1 MIFLHIYQREIFP
14 NESWRQVL
22 TQYWVSCH
30 VKAKSSGR
38 KEKWGPAWG
47 RQTAV
52 SDAVTALLSLLGI
65 RGFLLFLGGLWVF
78 LLHTIHLCWSSLHNV
93 HSWLKTSHWFELCV
107 PQSLFFTILVTEWT
121 DEQSLSQTEKVS
133 DKPLNERLNF
143 ICLQWWESLL
153 NLPVFSPQK

>member
-1 MIFLHIYQREIFP
+1 MWKP
-14 NESWRQVL
+14 
-22 TQYWVSCH
+22 
-30 VKAKSSGR
+30 KAQAGR
-38 KEKWGPAWG
+38 KNEDQPEAD
-47 RQTAV
+47 RQ
-52 SDAVTALLSLLGI
+52 
-65 RGFLLFLGGLWVF
+65 LFLMLSQPYFLSWVFVVSYSFWGGLWVF

-93 HSWLKTSHWFELCV
+93 HSWLKTSHWFEPCV